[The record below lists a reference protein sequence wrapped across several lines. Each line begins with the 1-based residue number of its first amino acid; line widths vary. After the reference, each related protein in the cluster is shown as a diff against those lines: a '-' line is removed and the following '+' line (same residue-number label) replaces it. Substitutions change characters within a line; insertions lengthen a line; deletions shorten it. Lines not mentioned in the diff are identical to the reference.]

1 MLHARLSAL
10 PALKNVS
17 KTSQTHDVVRLRW
30 KVVESAGEDG
40 GFRAT
45 VAAGLFVESAATIAK
60 EKDREGWG
68 VEAVLR
74 SAATLHARLPPR
86 ALYTVL
92 GMEPDPFSAFAAYPY
107 PGLAMSRGAGADG
120 RADFGRKMRARKKAA
135 DSAES
140 AESAPD
146 KTRAAATHKIA
157 RRSGWAR
164 ARPRRCSSRS
174 GSARTSAGAS
184 GASAS

>member
-17 KTSQTHDVVRLRW
+17 KTCLKNDVVRLRW

-60 EKDREGWG
+60 EKDRKGWG

-92 GMEPDPFSAFAAYPY
+92 GMEPDPFSAFAAKPN
-107 PGLAMSRGAGADG
+107 PWLAMSRWGYAADG
-120 RADFGRKMRARKKAA
+120 RAFRSEKKRARKRKPRIRP
-135 DSAES
+135 SRPS
-140 AESAPD
+140 
-146 KTRAAATHKIA
+146 
-157 RRSGWAR
+157 
-164 ARPRRCSSRS
+164 RPRQRR
-174 GSARTSAGAS
+174 GRRRRTK
-184 GASAS
+184 